1 MRALLLIPQLVAPVT
16 KSSPA
21 GMNVDESEETYWRA
35 GFARA
40 SRFRRQSLDGS
51 TATSPGRGATGC
63 GANSVTSPSGE
74 SGLNV

>member
-21 GMNVDESEETYWRA
+21 GMNVDESGETYWRA
-35 GFARA
+35 GVRERLSVQAPIA
-40 SRFRRQSLDGS
+40 RRQHGDHAGARRDGL
-51 TATSPGRGATGC
+51 RR
-63 GANSVTSPSGE
+63 NSVTSPSGE